1 MTTFED
7 VKLRLAAA
15 LNMLGG
21 VHVAGYQNVRNM
33 DGAMTIL
40 YEIAAIH
47 QLDIPTGD
55 AAE

>member
-40 YEIAAIH
+40 YEIAAIQ